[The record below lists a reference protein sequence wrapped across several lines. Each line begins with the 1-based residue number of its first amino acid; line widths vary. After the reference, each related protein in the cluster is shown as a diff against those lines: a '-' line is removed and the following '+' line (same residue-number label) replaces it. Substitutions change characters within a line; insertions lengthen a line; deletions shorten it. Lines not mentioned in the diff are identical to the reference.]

1 MKAQLLLL
9 LIVAGFLLVGC
20 KKTISDKNVIT
31 PTEEMKESVSI
42 TPEQVQENYSPTP
55 TPRSLVNLD
64 EVFFFSQSGITE
76 HWGIEEAIS
85 YNDTFDFDNLVLAHE
100 EDKLCAFYFS
110 PHNNEHL
117 EWVSLSYLDS
127 DGKVNSELI
136 EDARTFEELGLI
148 YYGHLVDAK
157 NNRAICMFFIATIPQ
172 IEAVFGGENHEKP
185 YGHKYWDVEYAASRE
200 DLEQEGIIDLLK

>member
-1 MKAQLLLL
+1 MKARILFL
-9 LIVAGFLLVGC
+9 LIIAGFLLVGC

-55 TPRSLVNLD
+55 TPRSPVNLD

-136 EDARTFEELGLI
+136 
-148 YYGHLVDAK
+148 
-157 NNRAICMFFIATIPQ
+157 
-172 IEAVFGGENHEKP
+172 
-185 YGHKYWDVEYAASRE
+185 
-200 DLEQEGIIDLLK
+200 